1 MIALGKKVLT
11 GACRLTSADL
21 LAAAKE
27 PWEEAFSQQRCLQ
40 AWESIGVSPFNEKVY
55 WDLRAAE
62 ANAKKVATANEV
74 NPELLTLKGMVGIMY
89 GVEEQQPSQSS
100 RRRKRDVCLHSSDLW
115 DLPGGATGDE
125 CYSIVKAKTEAKQ
138 AKVAATR
145 AAKAQRVEGKQQ
157 KRAASLVLGS
167 QVVASL
173 CHDAHVAKL
182 KLPALVAALA
192 FKGVDVPAG
201 TKKAALIELLRAKLN
216 LPCDG
221 VAPPLADDA
230 LHVVAEPAAE
240 PVVEHMA
247 PNVDDESGSDGESY
261 MSDDDAY

>member
-1 MIALGKKVLT
+1 MIDEQVGK
-11 GACRLTSADL
+11 
-21 LAAAKE
+21 
-27 PWEEAFSQQRCLQ
+27 
-40 AWESIGVSPFNEKVY
+40 
-55 WDLRAAE
+55 
-62 ANAKKVATANEV
+62 
-74 NPELLTLKGMVGIMY
+74 M
-89 GVEEQQPSQSS
+89 
-100 RRRKRDVCLHSSDLW
+100 
-115 DLPGGATGDE
+115 
-125 CYSIVKAKTEAKQ
+125 
-138 AKVAATR
+138 
-145 AAKAQRVEGKQQ
+145 
-157 KRAASLVLGS
+157 
-167 QVVASL
+167 
-173 CHDAHVAKL
+173 